1 MKKMGETG
9 GEGCLKGEGLVYQ
22 ALPSPSLF
30 IEGKGEGVKPSPL
43 LQVMG
48 GGQEGGVL
56 PPQGT

>member
-1 MKKMGETG
+1 MGETG